1 MRFNSFKEEKKLRAI
16 EQKNNV
22 KLDKKLKE
30 LVLQLEDERRYA
42 DEYREQLEETKLKL
56 TELHLKGDDGK
67 PGNHEKTQRRKLLQ
81 ERDSAAGD
89 AGNFKDK

>member
-1 MRFNSFKEEKKLRAI
+1 M
-16 EQKNNV
+16 

-42 DEYREQLEETKLKL
+42 DEYREQLEEIKSKL
-56 TELHLKGDDGK
+56 TELHLKVDDDGK

-81 ERDSAAGD
+81 ERDVASGD
-89 AGNFKDK
+89 VGKFKDK